1 MTNTIRPQPSKKS
14 AAGQQGKGTVDEN
27 ERIHFSERGES
38 LWKEGKPLQ
47 LMNQLNVPAVIDALL
62 PPNEKNLVLRDGP
75 LPLRGFRILD
85 AGCGGGLLSEPLAK
99 LGAS

>member
-1 MTNTIRPQPSKKS
+1 MTDTRRTQSSKN
-14 AAGQQGKGTVDEN
+14 AATGQQGKGTVDEN
-27 ERIHFSERGES
+27 ERIHFAERGES

-62 PPNEKNLVLRDGP
+62 PPTEENRVLRDGP